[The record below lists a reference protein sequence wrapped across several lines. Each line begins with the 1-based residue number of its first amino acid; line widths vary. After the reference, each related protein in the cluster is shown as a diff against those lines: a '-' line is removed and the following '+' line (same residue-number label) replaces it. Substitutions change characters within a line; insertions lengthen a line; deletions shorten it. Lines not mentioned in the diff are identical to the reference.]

1 MPEEP
6 QSLLM
11 DRIIRL
17 IFALMILIGVLY
29 GTYLFFSILRK
40 DRSVSKVNRF
50 TLILTAFAF
59 IVLVYLNYNLINS
72 LLGAAIFMLLI
83 RVSYV
88 LYSDTLD

>member
-1 MPEEP
+1 
-6 QSLLM
+6 M

-29 GTYLFFSILRK
+29 GTYLFFSLLRK
-40 DRSVSKVNRF
+40 DRSVTKVNSL
-50 TLILTAFAF
+50 TLILTVFAF